1 MMLKTFC
8 RQCPAA
14 ARNFLCA
21 SRIRGISTVTPS
33 DAQRSTIFALS
44 TPPGKAGV
52 AVIRVSG
59 PDALDVWK
67 RVIRNARRRG
77 DLGNGIYY
85 QPEQR
90 KMEKC
95 KIVHPESGELLDD
108 GLAVFFKGPK
118 SFTTEDV
125 VELHLHSG
133 RAIIS
138 AVLSALATIKSC
150 RPAEPGEFTRRA
162 FLGGRMDLTQV
173 EGLRDLLEAQTDT
186 QRKLALRAAA
196 GDMRVRFEELRTQ
209 IIHCLAMVEAL
220 IDFGEGEEIEEGV
233 YEQAQIEARNLLQAI
248 NGHLNDSRRGEILRT
263 GIRLAIFGP
272 PNAGKSSLLNFLARR
287 EAAIVTPIPGT
298 TRDVIELSLDI
309 GGLPIIVADTAG
321 LRKTEDLVE
330 SIGIE
335 RTKEAVQAA
344 DVSICVLSL
353 PEMLNS
359 AASPSKRKSLEAAEH
374 QSMPQIPSS
383 VASLITQNTCFLL
396 NKADLLDS
404 TIATTS
410 LGVVSQVLERATGK
424 EADGEKM
431 EATARWEN
439 VWTVS
444 LQNGKGTEEFLQ
456 SFAKSLKHRYDI
468 SADESVLNDSYMPLI
483 THTRQRVHLE
493 SAARFI
499 EAFLSTPPE
508 DVVLAAEELRYAAQA
523 VGKISGL
530 IDVEDVLDV
539 VFKDFCI
546 GK

>member
-1 MMLKTFC
+1 
-8 RQCPAA
+8 
-14 ARNFLCA
+14 
-21 SRIRGISTVTPS
+21 
-33 DAQRSTIFALS
+33 
-44 TPPGKAGV
+44 
-52 AVIRVSG
+52 
-59 PDALDVWK
+59 
-67 RVIRNARRRG
+67 
-77 DLGNGIYY
+77 
-85 QPEQR
+85 
-90 KMEKC
+90 MEKC

-233 YEQAQIEARNLLQAI
+233 YEQA
-248 NGHLNDSRRGEILRT
+248 
-263 GIRLAIFGP
+263 
-272 PNAGKSSLLNFLARR
+272 RR

-335 RTKEAVQAA
+335 RTKEA
-344 DVSICVLSL
+344 
-353 PEMLNS
+353 
-359 AASPSKRKSLEAAEH
+359 
-374 QSMPQIPSS
+374 
-383 VASLITQNTCFLL
+383 
-396 NKADLLDS
+396 
-404 TIATTS
+404 
-410 LGVVSQVLERATGK
+410 
-424 EADGEKM
+424 
-431 EATARWEN
+431 
-439 VWTVS
+439 
-444 LQNGKGTEEFLQ
+444 
-456 SFAKSLKHRYDI
+456 
-468 SADESVLNDSYMPLI
+468 
-483 THTRQRVHLE
+483 
-493 SAARFI
+493 
-499 EAFLSTPPE
+499 
-508 DVVLAAEELRYAAQA
+508 
-523 VGKISGL
+523 
-530 IDVEDVLDV
+530 
-539 VFKDFCI
+539 
-546 GK
+546 